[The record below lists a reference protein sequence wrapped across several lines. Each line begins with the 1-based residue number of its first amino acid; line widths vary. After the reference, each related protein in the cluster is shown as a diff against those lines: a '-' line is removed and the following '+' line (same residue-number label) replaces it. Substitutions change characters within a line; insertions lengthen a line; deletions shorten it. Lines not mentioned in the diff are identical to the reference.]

1 MHVCTY
7 QFDFHFILPEN
18 YPEGLSSLHSET
30 HVLRARFISLFRNI
44 KVWIFN
50 SIQLHIYT
58 YIYKSQQ
65 TYLHFFAIKYFVKG
79 NGRKPESFAASS
91 PRGFLVKRFFFFF
104 FFPLGEFLHQ
114 SGFFSLGVLFTST
127 QFFFSL

>member
-18 YPEGLSSLHSET
+18 YPEGPSSLHSET

-50 SIQLHIYT
+50 SIQLHIYIYV
-58 YIYKSQQ
+58 YINLSK
-65 TYLHFFAIKYFVKG
+65 HICI
-79 NGRKPESFAASS
+79 
-91 PRGFLVKRFFFFF
+91 FLQ
-104 FFPLGEFLHQ
+104 LNTL
-114 SGFFSLGVLFTST
+114 
-127 QFFFSL
+127 